1 MHTIKP
7 IDKEVVIKA
16 AQETKGIITIED
28 GNLNGG
34 LGSTVCQITANF
46 SPTIVKMI
54 GIPFDKFTI
63 IGPSEDALWDYYGI
77 NIKNIESSV
86 TSILKQL
93 A

>member
-46 SPTIVKMI
+46 FPTIVKMI
-54 GIPFDKFTI
+54 GVPSDKFTI
-63 IGPSEDALWDYYGI
+63 IGPSEDILWDYYGI
-77 NIKNIESSV
+77 NIKNIELLAD
-86 TSILKQL
+86 SILQR
-93 A
+93 

>member
-1 MHTIKP
+1 MTPKY
-7 IDKEVVIKA
+7 VIQTSKHC
-16 AQETKGIITIED
+16 GF
-28 GNLNGG
+28 L
-34 LGSTVCQITANF
+34 
-46 SPTIVKMI
+46 MI
-54 GIPFDKFTI
+54 GIPSDKFMI